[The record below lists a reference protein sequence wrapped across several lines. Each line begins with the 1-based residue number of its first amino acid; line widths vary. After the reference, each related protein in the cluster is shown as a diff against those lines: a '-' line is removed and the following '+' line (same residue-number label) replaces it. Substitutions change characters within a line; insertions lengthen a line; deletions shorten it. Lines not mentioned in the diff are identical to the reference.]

1 MRSDSNNR
9 RSPHAET
16 EQSALVWLRRTAET
30 VRRAFSEFLTIP
42 SLVIV
47 GFLALA
53 AIFYFLDEAR
63 IARVGSGVGLFG
75 TTLFGDPERASDL
88 LGVIAG
94 SIITVT
100 SITLS
105 LLLVAVQQGAAA
117 LTSQVFDQFLRRRT
131 NQFYFGSFIG
141 LALFCLIGLATI
153 TPTHNPV
160 FTLAA
165 AFVMTVI
172 ALYMLILLIYTTIDQ
187 MRPVVII
194 EAIHDHTLS
203 ARRCQQEFL
212 ANTRRAARLPASE
225 AFAIT
230 AENNGFLVRIDV
242 DGLEEIAR
250 KSGTAM
256 EVVILASIG
265 DYVSFGDAIAELRS
279 AGPIDSRAIE
289 PKIRDALH
297 LESQRDLNTDPAFG
311 VEQISIIGWTCGSTA
326 KSNPEPAMMACR
338 SLRDILARWIADDSS
353 PDNYQDDKQVRDP
366 SIVVYTDNV
375 MEQLVGAFE
384 SLSVVASESMQH
396 QLAAEIYGCFATL
409 FPRLTPSLQD
419 RAEMLILRSVSALG
433 EHVLTRELDTAI
445 LAVADSMRSCGKES
459 SAESLLL
466 ARHQLEGTIGN
477 LNSRGTR
484 ATAGKA

>member
-1 MRSDSNNR
+1 M
-9 RSPHAET
+9 
-16 EQSALVWLRRTAET
+16 WLRRTAET

-42 SLVIV
+42 TVIIA
-47 GFLALA
+47 GFLVLA

-63 IARVGSGVGLFG
+63 IARVGPGVGLFG
-75 TTLFGDPERASDL
+75 STLFGDPERASDL
-88 LGVIAG
+88 LGTIAG

-131 NQFYFGSFIG
+131 NQIYFGSFLG

-160 FTLAA
+160 YTLAA

-194 EAIHDHTLS
+194 EAIHDHTL
-203 ARRCQQEFL
+203 AAKQHQREFL
-212 ANTRRAARLPASE
+212 ASTRRTARLTASE

-242 DGLEEIAR
+242 ECLAEIAR
-250 KSGTAM
+250 KSGTEI

-279 AGPIDSRAIE
+279 AGPVDRRAIE
-289 PKIRDALH
+289 PKITDALH
-297 LESQRDLNTDPAFG
+297 LESQRDLNTDPGFG
-311 VEQISIIGWTCGSTA
+311 VEQIWIIGWTCGSTA

-338 SLRDILARWIADDSS
+338 SLRDILARWIADDHS
-353 PDNYQDDKQVRDP
+353 PDNRHDGEEERDQP
-366 SIVVYTDNV
+366 IVVYTDNV

-409 FPRLTPSLQD
+409 FPRLSPSLQD
-419 RAEMLILRSVSALG
+419 RAEMLILRSISALG
-433 EHVLTRELDTAI
+433 EHVLTRDLNTAI
-445 LAVADSMRSCGKES
+445 LAVAESMRSCGRES
-459 SAESLLL
+459 SAQSLLFARNQL
-466 ARHQLEGTIGN
+466 ALTVGT

-484 ATAGKA
+484 ATAGKAYSQSVSPGGP